1 MAKPVHKDSNDC
13 SSSSLDLFLLPP
25 TQSSFQKGKT
35 VDYHPITS
43 LSDGGPIEFKV
54 SGSGKEFLDLARSYL
69 YLKVKVSKTD
79 GSNLD
84 VASKVG
90 FANYPIASLF
100 NQVDVILGGK
110 LISSATNTYA
120 HRSILEVLLNYDKEA
135 AESQLGCGLFC
146 KDTALQM
153 EEMDIS
159 ADPVLN
165 TGLGTRSECTKTS
178 KTVELQG
185 RIHSDLLLNQEKLI
199 LNGVDLTVKLHRHKP
214 EFCLLSAD
222 IAPAYKIIIV
232 DAILYVKKIELTP
245 SVFNAINS
253 VLNDK
258 IAQYAITR
266 TTPKVFTVQRG
277 QQSQHIDNAFLGE
290 IPKRIAVCMMD
301 NDSYNGNNK
310 KNPFNFKHYDLTQ
323 IGISVNGEEV
333 PFKPLKLNF
342 DEKLFVTAYN
352 TLFSGTGKLHGNSG
366 SIIKR
371 EDYSEGYTIIVADLT
386 PFEIGDNFDLKAEGT
401 LSIDLVFKSP
411 LAATINVLVYA
422 EYDNIIEIESNR
434 NVIKDWSN

>member
-1 MAKPVHKDSNDC
+1 M
-13 SSSSLDLFLLPP
+13 LL
-25 TQSSFQKGKT
+25 
-35 VDYHPITS
+35 DYHPITS
-43 LSDGGPIEFKV
+43 LSDGGLAEFKV

-79 GSNLD
+79 GSNFD

-146 KDTALQM
+146 KDTAGQM

-165 TGLGTRSECTKTS
+165 TGLGTRSEWTKTS

-185 RIHSDLLLNQEKLI
+185 RIHSDLFNQEKLN
-199 LNGVDLTVKLHRHKP
+199 LNCVDLMVKLHHHKP
-214 EFCLLSAD
+214 EFCLLSAN
-222 IAPAYKIIIV
+222 IAPVYKIIIV
-232 DAILYVKKIELTP
+232 DAILYVKIELTP
-245 SVFNAINS
+245 SVFSAINT
-253 VLNDK
+253 VLND
-258 IAQYAITR
+258 INAQYAITK
-266 TTPKVFTVQRG
+266 TTPKVFTVPRG

-290 IPKRIAVCMMD
+290 IPKCIAVCMMD
-301 NDSYNGNNK
+301 NDSYNGNYK
-310 KNPFNFKHYDLTQ
+310 KNPFNFKHYNLTQ

-342 DEKLFVTAYN
+342 DNKLFVTAYN

-371 EDYSEGYTIIVADLT
+371 EDYSEGYMSIVADLT
-386 PFEIGDNFDLKAEGT
+386 PFEIGDNFDLKAEVA
-401 LSIDLVFKSP
+401 LSTHLVFKSP

-422 EYDNIIEIESNR
+422 EYNNVIEIDSNC